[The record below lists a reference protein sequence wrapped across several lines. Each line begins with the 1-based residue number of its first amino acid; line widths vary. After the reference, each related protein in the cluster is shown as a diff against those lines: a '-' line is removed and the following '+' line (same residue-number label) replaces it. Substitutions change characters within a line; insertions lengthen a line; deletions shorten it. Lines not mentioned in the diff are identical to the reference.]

1 MIVIQGWFCKPKRDE
16 KRKLYRFLDVFLTE
30 EFIRTFRRFDPK
42 DLVLTGETK
51 FVGGLLDMQEVWQ
64 VVYLKDEFNPFYV
77 TGVVK
82 TGLAPILSALPRR
95 AIV

>member
-1 MIVIQGWFCKPKRDE
+1 MVVIQGWFCKPKRDE
-16 KRKLYRFLDVFLTE
+16 KKELYRFLDVFLTE
-30 EFIRTFRRFDPK
+30 EFTRTFRRFDPK

-64 VVYLKDEFNPFYV
+64 VVSLKDEFNPFYV

-82 TGLAPILSALPRR
+82 TGLASLLSALPRR
-95 AIV
+95 VIV